1 MKDKRRSDLTF
12 EGMTFV
18 QIASGQENVFLK
30 TKQMQLDHRSSK
42 VTYFKISMTSRLRIM
57 KVYISFSKA

>member
-18 QIASGQENVFLK
+18 QIASGQENVWKKNQANAARL
-30 TKQMQLDHRSSK
+30 SI
-42 VTYFKISMTSRLRIM
+42 FKSDL
-57 KVYISFSKA
+57 F